1 MKKDKV
7 WSRDVGY
14 RWYRQS
20 KWAMQFTVYRR
31 IHLVLNVFISMIYFA
46 IEIHQIQKG
55 TDNPVI
61 TKVPRQY
68 RPRHDPRNCLTCHSP
83 RVALTAGK
91 RYLLRGK
98 GVYPPVNQTLT
109 YPANRKR
116 NPYSLG
122 YRVGPQKRSG
132 LGMLWQL
139 VKFLQR
145 ETESAKCDC
154 LPTLIELFSYRVFQY
169 IIHN

>member
-14 RWYRQS
+14 RWYGQS
-20 KWAMQFTVYRR
+20 KWAMQFAVYRR
-31 IHLVLNVFISMIYFA
+31 
-46 IEIHQIQKG
+46 IHQIQKG

-109 YPANRKR
+109 YPANRKG

-145 ETESAKCDC
+145 ETELAKCDC

-169 IIHN
+169 IIHNHVYNCIYN